1 MTSVVLNESV
11 ALAKGLPTFA
21 ALVRPCSCVI
31 RSLAIDKEGTL
42 VKRFLTVITVLV
54 VFSSENLLILE
65 KRVFTAKQLLILP
78 APVLAFSPGNGLCAL
93 KAALRLCPFECGL
106 MLQEVQHSQEIPAR
120 VLTGD
125 GLC

>member
-1 MTSVVLNESV
+1 MTYVVLNESV
-11 ALAKGLPTFA
+11 ALAKGLTTFA

-54 VFSSENLLILE
+54 VFSSENLLIL
-65 KRVFTAKQLLILP
+65 KKCVFTAKQFLIL
-78 APVLAFSPGNGLCAL
+78 AALVLTFSMKKRLCTL
-93 KAALRLCPFECGL
+93 KAALWLCPFECGL
-106 MLQEVQHSQEIPAR
+106 MLEEIQHSQEILAHF
-120 VLTGD
+120 LTSE